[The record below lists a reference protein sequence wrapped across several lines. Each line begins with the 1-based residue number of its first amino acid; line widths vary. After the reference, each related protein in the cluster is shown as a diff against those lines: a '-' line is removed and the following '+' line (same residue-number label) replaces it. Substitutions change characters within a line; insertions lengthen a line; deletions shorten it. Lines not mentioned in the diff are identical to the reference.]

1 LVPVPAPVLVP
12 DPENLA
18 QFSNNKKILQNLAF
32 SMSAAA
38 LFSRKL
44 ASHFDFLTFSLHF
57 IFDQNPNSTVFWNR
71 NHNAFWFW
79 FRTR

>member
-32 SMSAAA
+32 LMSAAA
-38 LFSRKL
+38 LFPRKL
-44 ASHFDFLTFSLHF
+44 ASHFDFFDFFITFY
-57 IFDQNPNSTVFWNR
+57 I
-71 NHNAFWFW
+71 
-79 FRTR
+79 

>member
-1 LVPVPAPVLVP
+1 LVPVPAPVLIP

-18 QFSNNKKILQNLAF
+18 QFSNNQKFLQNLAF

-38 LFSRKL
+38 LFPRKL

-57 IFDQNPNSTVFWNR
+57 IFDPAPNSILEPEP
-71 NHNAFWFW
+71 
-79 FRTR
+79 

>member
-18 QFSNNKKILQNLAF
+18 QFSSNQKVLQNLAF

-38 LFSRKL
+38 LFPRKL
-44 ASHFDFLTFSLHF
+44 ASHVDFLTFSLHF
-57 IFDQNPNSTVFWNR
+57 IFDPDPNSILE
-71 NHNAFWFW
+71 AEP
-79 FRTR
+79 